1 MSQQEEINS
10 KELEDIR
17 YILKDFL
24 KVIKVVSMYPEDNP
38 LPQSLKQSFS
48 EKLESVAS
56 EYGPINIVVE
66 KELLIYKNE
75 VVFRDRTKEESLAGL
90 FFNTGITRFTMQP
103 TLSVDEIYKLLDTFK
118 DFLNAPKNSCDLAGL
133 IWEAEISDFRFSTV
147 EDIALSG
154 YDGKI
159 EEQFISGG
167 SSGTPAEHT
176 LFGADE
182 EADYGEIFNQAS
194 LPPVSGDLSSPVET
208 NLDDTPSKGIP
219 EGGSIFYSHVYRDLD
234 DERSAEVVER
244 EQALNTAVA
253 AEAMGFADIAPAPS
267 VPNTTLILNDEFK
280 LSEEEENEFG
290 VLLDEDNNFD
300 MYESTAEILKEI
312 LHQEIDISGF
322 AESVT
327 ITEKVISELVR
338 AGALDQAANVLSYM
352 GYLEEMIATKKP
364 KWAERLKEAVIT
376 AGARERLQVLLEG
389 LNEHPEI
396 DELKIRAYLNN
407 LGWESLAGI
416 TEIMGEIEHR
426 SHREAFNNYLSQVG
440 QNKVDIIS
448 RGIFD
453 KRWFVVR
460 NTAIVL
466 ARIGD
471 DKALGYLEKLVD
483 HEEQR
488 VRIAIVEHIKESKNP
503 RALKILSQTVM
514 DEDPEV
520 RRSSINSII
529 GLKGQG
535 AFDVIEGIVKDN
547 GFRDFDPTDQEL
559 LLEAYSIIGGDK
571 SVSFLTRKILKY
583 VFFRSARATYL
594 RKAAMEALAINRS
607 ERAEKALIKLSG
619 SWRANIRNL
628 STQAMNKRR
637 SILYGD
643 ADAENS

>member
-1 MSQQEEINS
+1 MSQQEEINN

-24 KVIKVVSMYPEDNP
+24 KVIKVVTMYPEDNP

-48 EKLESVAS
+48 EKLESVAN

-66 KELLIYKNE
+66 KEFLVYKNE
-75 VVFRDRTKEESLAGL
+75 VVFRDRSKEESLAGL
-90 FFNTGITRFTMQP
+90 FFNTGITRFTMQQ

-133 IWEAEISDFRFSTV
+133 IWEAEISDFKFSTV

-159 EEQFISGG
+159 EEQFMSGG
-167 SSGTPAEHT
+167 SSGMQADHT
-176 LFGADE
+176 LFGADD
-182 EADYGEIFNQAS
+182 EADYGAIFDHAS
-194 LPPVSGDLSSPVET
+194 LPPDSVDSSQPVET

-244 EQALNTAVA
+244 EQALNTAAA

-300 MYESTAEILKEI
+300 MFESTAEILKEI

-322 AESVT
+322 SESVT
-327 ITEKVISELVR
+327 ISEKVISELVR
-338 AGALDQAANVLSYM
+338 AGALDQAASVLSYM
-352 GYLEEMIATKKP
+352 GQLEERIASEKP
-364 KWAERLKEAVIT
+364 KWAERLKETTIT
-376 AGARERLQVLLEG
+376 AGSRDRLQILLEG

-396 DELKIRAYLNN
+396 DELKIRSYLNN
-407 LGWESLAGI
+407 LGWESLAGV

-426 SHREAFNNYLSQVG
+426 SHRDAFNNYLSQAG

-460 NTAIVL
+460 NAAIVL

-471 DKALGYLEKLVD
+471 DKALSYLEKIAD

-503 RALKILSQTVM
+503 RALKILAQTVM

-535 AFDVIEGIVKDN
+535 AFDVIEGIVKDS
-547 GFRDFDPTDQEL
+547 GFSDFDPTDQEL

-583 VFFRSARATYL
+583 VFFRSARATHL
-594 RKAAMEALAINRS
+594 RRASMEALAINRS

-628 STQAMNKRR
+628 ATKAMNKRR

-643 ADAENS
+643 IDAEDS

>member
-1 MSQQEEINS
+1 M
-10 KELEDIR
+10 
-17 YILKDFL
+17 
-24 KVIKVVSMYPEDNP
+24 
-38 LPQSLKQSFS
+38 
-48 EKLESVAS
+48 
-56 EYGPINIVVE
+56 
-66 KELLIYKNE
+66 
-75 VVFRDRTKEESLAGL
+75 
-90 FFNTGITRFTMQP
+90 
-103 TLSVDEIYKLLDTFK
+103 
-118 DFLNAPKNSCDLAGL
+118 
-133 IWEAEISDFRFSTV
+133 
-147 EDIALSG
+147 
-154 YDGKI
+154 
-159 EEQFISGG
+159 
-167 SSGTPAEHT
+167 
-176 LFGADE
+176 
-182 EADYGEIFNQAS
+182 
-194 LPPVSGDLSSPVET
+194 
-208 NLDDTPSKGIP
+208 
-219 EGGSIFYSHVYRDLD
+219 
-234 DERSAEVVER
+234 
-244 EQALNTAVA
+244 
-253 AEAMGFADIAPAPS
+253 
-267 VPNTTLILNDEFK
+267 
-280 LSEEEENEFG
+280 
-290 VLLDEDNNFD
+290 
-300 MYESTAEILKEI
+300 
-312 LHQEIDISGF
+312 
-322 AESVT
+322 
-327 ITEKVISELVR
+327 
-338 AGALDQAANVLSYM
+338 
-352 GYLEEMIATKKP
+352 
-364 KWAERLKEAVIT
+364 
-376 AGARERLQVLLEG
+376 LEG

-416 TEIMGEIEHR
+416 TEIMGEIGHR

-471 DKALGYLEKLVD
+471 DKALSYLEKIAD

-488 VRIAIVEHIKESKNP
+488 VRLAIVEHIKESKNP

-571 SVSFLTRKILKY
+571 SVSFLTRIILKY
-583 VFFRSARATYL
+583 IFFRSARATYL

-607 ERAEKALIKLSG
+607 ERAEKVLIKLSG